1 MDGHVGFRNAPLSLR
16 ERRRTEKL
24 DSQVQQN
31 GMAPIDGSIIV
42 NAIPMTLESFFSDQG
57 FVYTI

>member
-1 MDGHVGFRNAPLSLR
+1 MVMLALETRRFLSVSGGGQRNSIPKSSKMGF
-16 ERRRTEKL
+16 
-24 DSQVQQN
+24 
-31 GMAPIDGSIIV
+31 APIDGSIIV